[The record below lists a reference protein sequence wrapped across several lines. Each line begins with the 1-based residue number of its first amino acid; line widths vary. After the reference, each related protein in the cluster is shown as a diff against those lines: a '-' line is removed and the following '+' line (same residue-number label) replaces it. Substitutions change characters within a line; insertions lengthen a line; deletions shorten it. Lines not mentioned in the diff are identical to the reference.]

1 MIEPLSL
8 STAFLLGLLGA
19 SHCLVMCGGIS
30 AATGMA
36 NNGQR
41 RIGYIFLF
49 NGGRIA
55 SYTIAGALVSLLG
68 LWLADSHQLAQQVL
82 RLIAGIML
90 ILMGLYVSRIWMLL
104 TRFEAAGKV
113 VWDKIQPLTRAL
125 LPVTTPLKAL
135 SLGLLWGWLPCGLI
149 YSTLTWV
156 AAYGDVTNGALAM
169 LCFGLGTLPGMLS
182 AGLMAQQLSK
192 LIQNQKF
199 RYIAGALLFLYGGWT
214 IAAATGLLDF

>member
-113 VWDKIQPLTRAL
+113 VWDKIQPLTSAL
-125 LPVTTPLKAL
+125 LPVTTPSKAL

-149 YSTLTWV
+149 YSTLTWWRPM
-156 AAYGDVTNGALAM
+156 AM
-169 LCFGLGTLPGMLS
+169 
-182 AGLMAQQLSK
+182 
-192 LIQNQKF
+192 
-199 RYIAGALLFLYGGWT
+199 
-214 IAAATGLLDF
+214 